1 MKRVIPHHL
10 AGLGFLVLATA
21 ACSSK
26 GKGGGPNPI
35 DEVLAPRFEAE
46 GIQPVQ
52 AGDAEL
58 CRRLAADLLGRYLTA
73 DEAEQQCAGRSVGEV
88 VSDFQR
94 RDDYLVVSERHWRDR
109 FDSNDL
115 AVDWRD
121 LKDLF
126 GLVDTL
132 HRGDIGYRQFAVEAM
147 SHPGFVNNV
156 FLPEEKVHAVFA
168 AFMGRTPTQAEASD
182 LAALYRPWIPSED
195 MDPDFPYLDRN
206 LPVIFPVLCEP
217 ISSCTASLFGG
228 GMLDLTGFEDP
239 NFVGIP
245 YETLTAAQKDALRV
259 PGRMLT
265 EQPFFWE
272 AAADEILNRY
282 LGWSDKGRFPR
293 EPGIVLPDVRE
304 VLADYLRRTGDYP
317 GAERIVLTS
326 WLYRMKA
333 EVADDGL
340 GDDPLAPVPAIY
352 AHGPVKPALAE
363 TWLDSTAAL
372 TVDLGTCDPRY
383 TDGFPYFL
391 IQDAIDN
398 GMVSD
403 AQGTADVR
411 RLWELQENRMPWD
424 EEQGQ
429 PDFTYQFVARLIGGC
444 PGFQNDRQE
453 QTGLSYAFTQ
463 ETLAELLCNVEI
475 PGNQL
480 TPPGTVNVENTLAHQ
495 MRIAYGRSPL
505 AAETA
510 DYVAAQATCAG
521 AECSENGTKNSVC
534 VGLLGGAEMIFY

>member
-1 MKRVIPHHL
+1 MKRVAPHHL
-10 AGLGFLVLATA
+10 ACLGFLVLVS

-26 GKGGGPNPI
+26 EKGGGGANPI
-35 DEVLAPRFEAE
+35 DEVMAPRFEAE
-46 GIQPVQ
+46 GIEPVQ

-73 DEAEQQCAGRSVGEV
+73 DEAGQQCAGRPVGDV
-88 VSDFQR
+88 VADFQR
-94 RDDYLVVSERHWRDR
+94 RDEYRVVSERHWRDR
-109 FDSNDL
+109 FDSNDI

-121 LKDLF
+121 LKEVF
-126 GLVDTL
+126 ALVDAL
-132 HRGDIGYRQFAVEAM
+132 HRSDVGYQAFAIEVM
-147 SHPGFVNNV
+147 SHPGFISNAI
-156 FLPEEKVHAVFA
+156 LPEEKVHAVFK
-168 AFMGRTPTQAEASD
+168 AFMGRTPTQAESFD
-182 LAALYRPWIPSED
+182 LASVYRPWIPSQSA
-195 MDPDFPYLDRN
+195 DPDFPYIYRN
-206 LPVIFPVLCEP
+206 VAVIFPVLCEP

-228 GMLDLTGFEDP
+228 GMLDLSGFEDP
-239 NFVGIP
+239 SFQGIP
-245 YETLTAAQKDALRV
+245 YEDLSEGQKDALRV

-293 EPGIVLPDVRE
+293 EPGIVLPEVRE

-317 GAERIVLTS
+317 GAERVVLTS

-333 EVADDGL
+333 EVADDGF

-363 TWLDSTAAL
+363 TWLDSTEAL

-383 TDGFPYFL
+383 SDGFPFFL
-391 IQDAIDN
+391 ILDAIGN
-398 GMVSD
+398 GMVTD
-403 AQGTADVR
+403 AEGTADIR
-411 RLWELQENRMPWD
+411 RLWEMQENRTPWD

-463 ETLAELLCNVEI
+463 ETLAELLCNVDI
-475 PGNQL
+475 PGNDL

-495 MRIAYGRSPL
+495 MRIAYGRSPT